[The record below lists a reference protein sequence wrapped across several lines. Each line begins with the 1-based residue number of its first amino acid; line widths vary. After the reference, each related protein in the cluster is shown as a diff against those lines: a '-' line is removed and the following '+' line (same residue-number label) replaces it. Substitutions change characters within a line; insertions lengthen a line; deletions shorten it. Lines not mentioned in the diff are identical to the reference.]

1 MNKEKLLNW
10 WKSFTKGAGQMFHKI
25 GFWFLILVIAGTI
38 LGGSAM
44 SLYQKSRMN
53 EAIMLGG
60 LVFDNKVYNI
70 TERIR

>member
-1 MNKEKLLNW
+1 
-10 WKSFTKGAGQMFHKI
+10 MFHKI
-25 GFWFLILVIAGTI
+25 GFWFLMLIIAGAI

-44 SLYQKSRMN
+44 SVYQKARMD